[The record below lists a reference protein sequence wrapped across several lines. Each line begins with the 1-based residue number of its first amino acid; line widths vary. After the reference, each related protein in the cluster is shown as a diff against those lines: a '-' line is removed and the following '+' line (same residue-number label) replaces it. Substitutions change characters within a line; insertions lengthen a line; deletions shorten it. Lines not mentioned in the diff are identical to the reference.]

1 MKDKFLKTKLL
12 LALSVLVVL
21 VALGKSVLAHCPVP
35 PQKLNID
42 STIPL
47 EYLYPWPDAKLPLA
61 CHISAFLK
69 SPFAPRMLK
78 YTEDVFKEDGLL
90 LLGGHGRNR
99 EGVIVANIAI
109 IDELYHAFP
118 EPVKLGNLPPFARST
133 SIFVDGKKLRI
144 GHIAYKEFS
153 TFEFT
158 TILNPF
164 LLPGEHVGKIVILL
178 PSGETMEYEWQFEIT
193 WW

>member
-1 MKDKFLKTKLL
+1 
-12 LALSVLVVL
+12 
-21 VALGKSVLAHCPVP
+21 
-35 PQKLNID
+35 
-42 STIPL
+42 
-47 EYLYPWPDAKLPLA
+47 
-61 CHISAFLK
+61 
-69 SPFAPRMLK
+69 MLK

-118 EPVKLGNLPPFARST
+118 EPVKLGNLPRFARST